1 MIIDSHVH
9 FWDLARGDDIL
20 IVRRESAM
28 RQRFYPDDLRPQL
41 DAAGV
46 ERCVVIQSAP
56 QVAETR
62 HLLDLVRGL
71 HWIHGVVGWV
81 DLERD
86 DVADTLA
93 ELRSAGPLAGVRVML
108 HRLDDE
114 GWINRPAVGRGLH
127 ALAAAGMS
135 LDLITEPRHIA
146 AVRTALI
153 AVPELRAIINHGA
166 TPPIATGALEPWAS
180 DLALLARDTRAWCK
194 FSGLREVAGSDPDD
208 ERILPYARHIL
219 TTFGPRRLLYAS
231 NWPVCD
237 LAGGHAIWWR
247 QAHAILDRL
256 GVSSIEQDAIFGTN
270 AEAAYQISSNLQ
282 SKRSRVDCGAA

>member
-9 FWDLARGDDIL
+9 FWDPARGDDIL

-28 RQRFYPDDLRPQL
+28 RQRFYPEQLRPLL
-41 DAAGV
+41 DTAGV

-56 QVAETR
+56 NVGETR

-71 HWIHGVVGWV
+71 DWIHGVVGWV
-81 DLERD
+81 DLERE

-93 ELRSAGPLAGVRVML
+93 GLRSAGPLAGVRVML
-108 HRLDDE
+108 HRLDDT
-114 GWINRPAVGRGLH
+114 GWISRPAVARGLR
-127 ALAAAGMS
+127 ALATADMS

-146 AVRTALI
+146 AVGKALI

-166 TPPIATGALEPWAS
+166 TPPIASDALEPWAG
-180 DLALLARDTRAWCK
+180 DLALLARETKAWCK
-194 FSGLREVAGSDPDD
+194 FSGLREVAGPDPGD

-219 TTFGPRRLLYAS
+219 TAFGPPRLLYAS

-237 LAGGHAIWWR
+237 LAGGHARWWAS
-247 QAHAILDRL
+247 AHAILERL
-256 GVSSIEQDAIFGTN
+256 GVTAGDQMSIFGGN
-270 AEAAYQISSNLQ
+270 AVEAYRTSANLQ
-282 SKRSRVDCGAA
+282 SSRSRLD